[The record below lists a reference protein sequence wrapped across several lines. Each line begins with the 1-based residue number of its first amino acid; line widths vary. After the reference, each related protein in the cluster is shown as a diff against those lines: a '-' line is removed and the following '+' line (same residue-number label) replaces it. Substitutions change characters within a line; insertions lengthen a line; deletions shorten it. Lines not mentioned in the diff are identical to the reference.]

1 MSVALNVTR
10 TPYTR
15 AKTAPW
21 NVVEGRGQMPRSP
34 PADAKFDALRKMGVT
49 IRFERNETIFSE
61 GDEAGYSY
69 KVVSGAIRLCKHLAN
84 GRRQIASFFFPG
96 DYCGFLQMKEHCFT
110 AEAAADTVVLC
121 YEQRQV
127 ERLCDENPEV
137 RKQLIGMIG
146 TKFADMRDHVVML
159 GRQTARARVASFL
172 AYLVH
177 RAGAAEGSTVE
188 LPMGR
193 QDIAD
198 YLGLTI
204 ETVCR
209 VLSQMKRSRLI
220 NLPTL
225 YQFVVADMGRL
236 HAVAEGEE

>member
-1 MSVALNVTR
+1 MSVALNVTHTSYPRVR
-10 TPYTR
+10 TG
-15 AKTAPW
+15 PW
-21 NVVEGRGQMPRSP
+21 AVVEGRGQTPGNPS
-34 PADAKFDALRKMGVT
+34 ADTELDALRRMGVT

-69 KVVSGAIRLCKHLAN
+69 EVISGAISLCKHLAN

-110 AEAAADTVVLC
+110 AEAATDTVVRC

-127 ERLCDENPEV
+127 ERLCDEVPEARMQV
-137 RKQLIGMIG
+137 ISMIG

-172 AYLVH
+172 AYLTQ
-177 RAGAAEGSTVE
+177 RAGTAEGRPVD

-225 YQFVVADMGRL
+225 HQFVVAYMGRL
-236 HAVAEGEE
+236 HALAEGEE